1 MSASSRC
8 TPPPAES
15 PLMPLFHTTR
25 SRRSGFTLLE
35 MIVVITITGAL
46 SSIAILAFS
55 TVHGRLGARSAQ
67 DNFLSMHAQA
77 RAFAVERGTTVRF
90 IMDAVEDRL
99 RIEWTGPD
107 GVEVLNELD
116 LGGEFDVDMTLRSGS
131 TASPG
136 IVCFTP
142 RGLAEPGCG
151 TVTAT
156 TRVRFTRGARA
167 DGVREVEL
175 LPFGQARGL

>member
-1 MSASSRC
+1 
-8 TPPPAES
+8 
-15 PLMPLFHTTR
+15 MPFDRMR

-35 MIVVITITGAL
+35 MIVVITITGVMA
-46 SSIAILAFS
+46 SIAILAFS

-77 RAFAVERGTTVRF
+77 RAFAVERGRTVRLV
-90 IMDAVEDRL
+90 MDTAEDVL

-107 GVEVLNELD
+107 GAETLNELD
-116 LGGEFDVDMTLRSGS
+116 LGQEFDVNMTLASGS
-131 TASPG
+131 TATPG

-142 RGLAEPGCG
+142 RGIAEPGCG

-156 TRVRFTRGARA
+156 TRVRFTRGTRT